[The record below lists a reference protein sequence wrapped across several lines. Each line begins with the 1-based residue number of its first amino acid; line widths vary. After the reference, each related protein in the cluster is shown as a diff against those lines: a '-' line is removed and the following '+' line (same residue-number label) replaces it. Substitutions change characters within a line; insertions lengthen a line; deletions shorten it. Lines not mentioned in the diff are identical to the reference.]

1 VVNAVLLRSLPYEE
15 PNQLIMVQSTKR
27 QDGRLYGSASYLDFA
42 DWKDQNQ
49 VFDDMAAFHS
59 VGYTLT
65 GMGEPERINGA
76 RASASFFPLLRVN
89 AFLGRTF
96 LPEEGKPKGERV
108 VLLSHA
114 LWQRRFGADPNI
126 VGQSLTLNALNYTVA
141 GVLPEGFKFPIEIEN
156 ADMWTP
162 LALDGQILEQ
172 RGAHY
177 LKVIA
182 RLKPGVSPQAAQ
194 AEMTT
199 IASRLEEQYPE
210 ENTDRIVSIYPLYE
224 QLVRSI
230 RPALWVL
237 LGTVGFVL
245 LIACSNVA
253 NLLLAR
259 AAARQKEIAI
269 RMALGASRG
278 RIVRQ
283 LITESLLLAVMGGGV
298 GLLLALWG
306 VESLVALAPADLPR
320 LSGVGVDRW
329 VLSFTFLV
337 SIMTGVIF
345 GLAPALK
352 ASKPDLNDALKEGS
366 RGSTE
371 GFSGRRLRNMLVV
384 FEMAL
389 ALVPLIC
396 AGLLIKSF
404 MRLQQVNPGFD
415 PQNVLAVELELP
427 GSKYKEGA
435 QVSAFYEQTIERI
448 AALPGVESVGG
459 ITTLPLSGSNMRT
472 SFTVESRPP
481 VPPGQEP
488 LSHLR
493 SVTPGYFRTLH
504 IPILRGE
511 GFTENYRKNSP
522 GRIIINETMANRFW
536 PGEDPIGQRMS
547 IGMGVDDDDPTKWE
561 IVGIVGDVRHA
572 ALDVEPLPEMYV
584 PHSQQS
590 WPFLTLVVRSSTDP
604 MSLAGPVR
612 NAILAIDKDQPVSS
626 IKPMESMVSASVA
639 RPRFYLLLLAIFAA
653 LALVLAAVGIYGVLS
668 YSVTQRMHEIGIR
681 LALGAKPS
689 DVIKLIV
696 GQGMTLA
703 LIGVAIGLI
712 AAFGLTRLMTSLL
725 YGVSAT
731 DPWIF
736 AVLALL
742 LAGVALLASYVPA
755 RRATRVDPM
764 IALRYE

>member
-1 VVNAVLLRSLPYEE
+1 
-15 PNQLIMVQSTKR
+15 
-27 QDGRLYGSASYLDFA
+27 
-42 DWKDQNQ
+42 
-49 VFDDMAAFHS
+49 
-59 VGYTLT
+59 
-65 GMGEPERINGA
+65 
-76 RASASFFPLLRVN
+76 
-89 AFLGRTF
+89 
-96 LPEEGKPKGERV
+96 
-108 VLLSHA
+108 
-114 LWQRRFGADPNI
+114 
-126 VGQSLTLNALNYTVA
+126 
-141 GVLPEGFKFPIEIEN
+141 
-156 ADMWTP
+156 
-162 LALDGQILEQ
+162 
-172 RGAHY
+172 
-177 LKVIA
+177 
-182 RLKPGVSPQAAQ
+182 
-194 AEMTT
+194 
-199 IASRLEEQYPE
+199 
-210 ENTDRIVSIYPLYE
+210 
-224 QLVRSI
+224 
-230 RPALWVL
+230 
-237 LGTVGFVL
+237 
-245 LIACSNVA
+245 
-253 NLLLAR
+253 
-259 AAARQKEIAI
+259 
-269 RMALGASRG
+269 
-278 RIVRQ
+278 
-283 LITESLLLAVMGGGV
+283 
-298 GLLLALWG
+298 
-306 VESLVALAPADLPR
+306 
-320 LSGVGVDRW
+320 
-329 VLSFTFLV
+329 
-337 SIMTGVIF
+337 
-345 GLAPALK
+345 
-352 ASKPDLNDALKEGS
+352 
-366 RGSTE
+366 
-371 GFSGRRLRNMLVV
+371 
-384 FEMAL
+384 
-389 ALVPLIC
+389 
-396 AGLLIKSF
+396 
-404 MRLQQVNPGFD
+404 
-415 PQNVLAVELELP
+415 
-427 GSKYKEGA
+427 
-435 QVSAFYEQTIERI
+435 
-448 AALPGVESVGG
+448 
-459 ITTLPLSGSNMRT
+459 MRT